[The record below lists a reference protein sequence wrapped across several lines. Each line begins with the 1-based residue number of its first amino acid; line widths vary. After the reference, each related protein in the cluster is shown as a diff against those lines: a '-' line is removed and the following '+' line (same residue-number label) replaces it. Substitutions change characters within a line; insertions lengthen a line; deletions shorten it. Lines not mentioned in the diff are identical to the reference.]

1 MFRGRLAL
9 VHRHWIEEYAE
20 LEVSAKNRKRLEGIL
35 EYYNNLTTVTNILTS
50 YGLFYW
56 TSHELDEENRMY
68 EASIWIEEGKIPALL
83 KRLKADVS
91 FSKLVSENQKN
102 NLFNAFDL
110 TKL

>member
-9 VHRHWIEEYAE
+9 VHRHWLEEYAE
-20 LEVSAKNRKRLEGIL
+20 LEVSAKNRKRLEG
-35 EYYNNLTTVTNILTS
+35 NLTTVTNILTS